1 MSITAGV
8 DGVGLGLRFAFL
20 DEVIEAI
27 DAGERLPG
35 VAFFEVSPE
44 NHMRRGGH
52 VPATVDRIAEHYR
65 FLTHGLTL
73 SVGGL
78 DPFDRAY
85 MAELRRFVERA
96 RAPFHSDHLCFSGA
110 GGRML
115 HDLLPLPLTQASAI
129 HVAARIREAQELL
142 GVPIAVEN
150 ITRYFVPGERSMD
163 EADYLTEVLE
173 RSGAKLLLDVN
184 NVWVNAANDGFD
196 ALSFLERLP
205 LDRVVQ
211 LHVAGHDRSEEHGLL
226 IDTHGASATETVLD
240 LCAWVIARTG
250 PLPVVLERDHRIP
263 PLPELLR
270 ELARVEAA
278 YARGL
283 AEHARRRGEAREVTR
298 GS

>member
-1 MSITAGV
+1 MSTTARI

-20 DEVIEAI
+20 DDVIEAI
-27 DAGERLPG
+27 DAGARLPG

-52 VPATVDRIAEHYR
+52 VPAAVDRVAEHYR

-73 SVGGL
+73 SLGGL
-78 DPFDRAY
+78 DPFDAAY
-85 MAELRRFVERA
+85 MSELRRFVERT
-96 RAPFHSDHLCFSGA
+96 RTPFHSDHLCFSGA

-115 HDLLPLPLTQASAI
+115 HDLLPLPLTQAAAI
-129 HVAARIREAQELL
+129 HVSARIREAQDRL
-142 GVPIAVEN
+142 GLPIAIEN

-163 EADYLTEVLE
+163 EADFLAEVLE
-173 RSGAKLLLDVN
+173 RSSAKLLLDVN

-196 ALSFLERLP
+196 ALAFLRRLP

-211 LHVAGHDRSEEHGLL
+211 LHVAGHDRSEEHGLV
-226 IDTHGASATETVLD
+226 IDTHGADMIDPVLD
-240 LCAWVIARTG
+240 LCAWVIERTG

-263 PLPELLR
+263 PLPELLI

-278 YARGL
+278 YTRGL
-283 AEHARRRGEAREVTR
+283 AARALRPGAPAPVAH

>member
-1 MSITAGV
+1 MLTTGSI

-27 DAGERLPG
+27 DEGRRLPG

-52 VPATVDRIAEHYR
+52 VPAALDRVAESYR

-73 SVGGL
+73 SIGGL
-78 DPFDRAY
+78 DPFDAAY
-85 MAELRRFVERA
+85 LAELRRFIDRT
-96 RAPFHSDHLCFSGA
+96 RTPFHSDHLCFSEA

-115 HDLLPLPLTQASAI
+115 HDLLPLPLTRASAI
-129 HVAARIREAQELL
+129 HAATRIREAQDRL
-142 GVPIAVEN
+142 GVPLAIEN

-163 EADYLTEVLE
+163 EADFLTEVLE
-173 RSGAKLLLDVN
+173 RSDAALLLDVN
-184 NVWVNAANDGFD
+184 NVWVNATNDGFD
-196 ALSFLERLP
+196 ALAFLQRLP

-211 LHVAGHDRSEEHGLL
+211 LHVAGHDRSEEHGLV
-226 IDTHGASATETVLD
+226 IDTHGADMIDPVLD
-240 LCAWVIARTG
+240 LCAWVIERTG

-263 PLPELLR
+263 PLPELLI

-283 AEHARRRGEAREVTR
+283 AAREATH
-298 GS
+298 GT

>member
-1 MSITAGV
+1 MSSIH
-8 DGVGLGLRFAFL
+8 GVGLGLRFAFL
-20 DEVIEAI
+20 DDVVEAI
-27 DAGERLPG
+27 DRGTRLPG

-52 VPATVDRIAEHYR
+52 VPAAVEQVAEHYR

-78 DPFDRAY
+78 DPFDGAY
-85 MAELRRFVERA
+85 MAELRRFVERSKS
-96 RAPFHSDHLCFSGA
+96 PFHSDHLCFSGA

-115 HDLLPLPLTQASAI
+115 HELLPLPLTRASAI
-129 HVAARIREAQELL
+129 HVAARIREAQDLL
-142 GVPIAVEN
+142 GVPLAIEN

-163 EADYLTEVLE
+163 EADYLAEVLE

-196 ALSFLERLP
+196 ALDFLRRLP
-205 LDRVVQ
+205 LSRVVQ
-211 LHVAGHDRSEEHGLL
+211 LHVAGHDRSDEHGLV
-226 IDTHGASATETVLD
+226 IDTHGADMIDPVLE
-240 LCAWVIARTG
+240 LCSWVIARTG

-263 PLPELLR
+263 PLPELLI

-283 AEHARRRGEAREVTR
+283 AAHARRSGAGPDATH

>member
-8 DGVGLGLRFAFL
+8 DGVGLGLRFAFH

-27 DAGERLPG
+27 DAGERLAG

-52 VPATVDRIAEHYR
+52 IPAAVDRIAEHYR

-129 HVAARIREAQELL
+129 HVAARIREAQDLL

-173 RSGAKLLLDVN
+173 RSSAKLLLDVN

-196 ALSFLERLP
+196 ALSFLKRLP

-211 LHVAGHDRSEEHGLL
+211 LHVAGHDRSEEHDLL
-226 IDTHGASATETVLD
+226 IDTHGASTTETVLD

-263 PLPELLR
+263 PLPELLS

-283 AEHARRRGEAREVTR
+283 AEHTQRRGEASEVTR

>member
-1 MSITAGV
+1 MSTTALI

-27 DAGERLPG
+27 DAETPLSG

-44 NHMRRGGH
+44 NYMRRGGH
-52 VPATVDRIAEHYR
+52 VPAAVERVAEQYR

-78 DPFDRAY
+78 DPFDPAY
-85 MAELRRFVERA
+85 MGELKRFIA
-96 RAPFHSDHLCFSGA
+96 RAGSPFHSDHLCFSGA
-110 GGRML
+110 GGRVL
-115 HDLLPLPLTQASAI
+115 HDLFPLPLTRASAI
-129 HVAARIREAQELL
+129 HVAERITEARDLL
-142 GVPIAVEN
+142 GVPIAIEN

-163 EADYLTEVLE
+163 EADHLTEVLE
-173 RSGAKLLLDVN
+173 RSDAKLLLDVN

-196 ALSFLERLP
+196 ALAFLARLP

-211 LHVAGHDRSEEHGLL
+211 LHVAGHDRSEEHDLV
-226 IDTHGASATETVLD
+226 IDTHGADTTETVLD
-240 LCAWVIARTG
+240 LCAWVIERTG

-263 PLPELLR
+263 ELPALLR

-283 AEHARRRGEAREVTR
+283 AAHAAREVPR

>member
-1 MSITAGV
+1 
-8 DGVGLGLRFAFL
+8 
-20 DEVIEAI
+20 
-27 DAGERLPG
+27 G

-52 VPATVDRIAEHYR
+52 VPAAVEQVAEHYR

-85 MAELRRFVERA
+85 MAELRRFVERSKS
-96 RAPFHSDHLCFSGA
+96 PFHSDHLCFSGA
-110 GGRML
+110 GGRTL
-115 HDLLPLPLTQASAI
+115 HDLFPLPLTRASAV
-129 HVAARIREAQELL
+129 HVSARIREAQDLL
-142 GVPIAVEN
+142 GVPLAIEN

-163 EADYLTEVLE
+163 EADYLTEVLD

-196 ALSFLERLP
+196 ALDFLRRLP

-211 LHVAGHDRSEEHGLL
+211 LHVAGHDRSEEHGLV
-226 IDTHGASATETVLD
+226 IDTHGADTIDPVLD
-240 LCAWVIARTG
+240 LCAWVVERTG

-263 PLPELLR
+263 PLPELLI
-270 ELARVEAA
+270 ELGRVEVA

-283 AEHARRRGEAREVTR
+283 AARAVTH